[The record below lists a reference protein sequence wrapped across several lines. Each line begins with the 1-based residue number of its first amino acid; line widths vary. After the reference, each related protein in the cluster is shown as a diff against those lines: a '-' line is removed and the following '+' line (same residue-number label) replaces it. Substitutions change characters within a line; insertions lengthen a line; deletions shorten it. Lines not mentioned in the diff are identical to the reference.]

1 MITPPLVLS
10 FPWPHGRSPPSPL
23 FLPGG
28 PSTVPGHGGALF
40 ILPGLGAGF
49 GVGFGVGC
57 GVARGVG
64 AGVTRGVGAG
74 VMRGVG
80 AGVTRGVGAGVA
92 VGGFVGFV
100 LGRLLDPAAEGRAE
114 GARGP
119 MATWP
124 LGNGVTDGLRLA
136 DGCVDGVGVDAPG
149 EPCGEVVVGLG
160 VGPDGVVDGGAVTIG
175 VGETPATSL
184 GAVRGAPNPT
194 ARAKLARTRL
204 RTPRA
209 TTSRARWAEVTSLVL
224 SFRPA
229 IVGRSA
235 LSRMPRW

>member
-1 MITPPLVLS
+1 MTTPPLVLS
-10 FPWPHGRSPPSPL
+10 FPWPHGRSAPSPL

-28 PSTVPGHGGALF
+28 PFTLPGHGGALF
-40 ILPGLGAGF
+40 VLPGFGLGF
-49 GVGFGVGC
+49 GVGFGVGW

-74 VMRGVG
+74 VTRGVG
-80 AGVTRGVGAGVA
+80 AGVT

-100 LGRLLDPAAEGRAE
+100 LGGLPDPAAAGRAD

-124 LGNGVTDGLRLA
+124 LGSGVTDGLRLA
-136 DGCVDGVGVDAPG
+136 DGWVDGGGVDVPG
-149 EPCGEVVVGLG
+149 EPSGEVVGLRL
-160 VGPDGVVDGGAVTIG
+160 GPEGVVDGAGVAIG
-175 VGETPATSL
+175 VGDAPATSL
-184 GAVRGAPNPT
+184 GAVLGAPKPT
-194 ARAKLARTRL
+194 ASAKVARTRL

-229 IVGRSA
+229 DAGISA
-235 LSRMPRW
+235 LSRMLEC